1 MVYGVNMP
9 VLMNP
14 KHERFAQNIAAGM
27 NATEAYKNA
36 GYGDVTRSS
45 GHVAS
50 GRLRGREDVKERIRE
65 ILGEREIVVKQSTAR
80 AVERVALSKEFVLE
94 ALITNVRKSLQME
107 PILDKNGTEI
117 FRYEGS
123 VANRALELLGR
134 ELGMFI
140 DRKEIGTP
148 GEFANLDANSVKLLI
163 AQRLGLDGAGNPS
176 FEIPGRERSGGEG
189 SS

>member
-1 MVYGVNMP
+1 MP
-9 VLMNP
+9 ILTNP
-14 KHERFAQNIAAGM
+14 KHELFAQNVAAGM
-27 NATEAYKNA
+27 NATDAYKNS
-36 GYGDVTRSS
+36 GYNGTTSS
-45 GHVAS
+45 ACHVAS
-50 GRLRGREDVKERIRE
+50 GRLKSRPEVQERVRELLGAREVVAVKA
-65 ILGEREIVVKQSTAR
+65 TAR

-107 PILDKNGTEI
+107 PVLDKNGAEI
-117 FRYEGS
+117 YRYEGS

-176 FEIPGRERSGGEG
+176 FDVPRAERSGGDE

>member
-1 MVYGVNMP
+1 MP
-9 VLMNP
+9 FLKNP
-14 KHERFAQNIAAGM
+14 KRERFAQNIAAGM
-27 NATEAYKNA
+27 NSTEAYRQA
-36 GYGDVTRSS
+36 GFAATTPGSAQASS
-45 GHVAS
+45 RQL
-50 GRLRGREDVKERIRE
+50 RLMPEVQERINE
-65 ILGEREIVVKQSTAR
+65 LLDERDKTAVTATR
-80 AVERVALSKEFVLE
+80 VAVERVALSKEFVLE

-176 FEIPGRERSGGEG
+176 FEVPRREGGSGEG
-189 SS
+189 SG